1 GYMPLP
7 QGGPKGLKL
16 TRDSEDHEGRVKQW
30 LSPNGLTGAM
40 KCCNQWG
47 IPLELRAQF
56 LTELWELLTETIPL
70 LQPITFTYSSGRA
83 LRGCQNVYQI
93 DGDRLKLTAHQ
104 GLYRCQTCRRTHL
117 HPTPNLTCMAY
128 RCNGNLVREP
138 EDTDSYDLMVLD
150 QEFSMIRPREHS
162 AQVPTGDQEFI
173 ENMFRNE
180 RSEKI
185 NTLVCTPTLEMGVNI
200 GALDAVLMRNV
211 PPLPANYW
219 QRAGRAGR
227 QHRMA
232 VNLTY
237 CRGASHDRAYF
248 QDPLKLLNGT
258 ITPPKF
264 NLRNE
269 VMLAK
274 HIHAAILTGLRQLA
288 TSQGQ
293 SSTDSQRIKETIDLC
308 FPTQV
313 KSYLFDEEGNVR
325 SEPLSV
331 EPLRSLIQTHQDFLQ
346 TYLEQV
352 LHQDPVLPGLIS
364 TETIKNCLDNTTD
377 ELTTV
382 IRRVWKRLQWAIAEL
397 NRLDEIRRRQG
408 TLSYEEDETQKRCD
422 NLIKQLKGQQTRKQR
437 EAEGFDETNTFSVL
451 ASEGFLPGYGLDT
464 GSIKGT
470 FLTPR
475 TIRLRDFTLNRPV
488 ATALREYIPGNMI
501 YANSHRFFA
510 RKYQIDADSEFIPFQ
525 VDRENQVVT
534 EITASSLNASDV
546 VGVSLNNVD
555 LRHQSQISDDENY
568 RFQLAVS
575 ILGYE
580 QQRHGEGIA
589 YRWG

>member
-1 GYMPLP
+1 
-7 QGGPKGLKL
+7 
-16 TRDSEDHEGRVKQW
+16 
-30 LSPNGLTGAM
+30 
-40 KCCNQWG
+40 
-47 IPLELRAQF
+47 
-56 LTELWELLTETIPL
+56 
-70 LQPITFTYSSGRA
+70 
-83 LRGCQNVYQI
+83 
-93 DGDRLKLTAHQ
+93 
-104 GLYRCQTCRRTHL
+104 
-117 HPTPNLTCMAY
+117 MAY
-128 RCNGNLVREP
+128 RCNGNLMYES
-138 EDTDSYDLMVLD
+138 ENTDSYDLMVLD

-162 AQVPTGDQEFI
+162 AQVPTGDREII

-185 NTLVCTPTLEMGVNI
+185 NTLVCTPTLKMGVNI

-248 QDPLKLLNGT
+248 QEPLKLLSGT
-258 ITPPKF
+258 INPPKF

-274 HIHAAILTGLRQLA
+274 HIHAAILTGLQQLA
-288 TSQGQ
+288 TSQELP
-293 SSTDSQRIKETIDLC
+293 SADSQSQTIQETLKLC

-325 SEPLSV
+325 PEPLRV
-331 EPLRSLIQTHQDFLQ
+331 EPLRWLIETHQDFLQ
-346 TYLEQV
+346 TYLERV
-352 LHQDPVLPGLIS
+352 LHQDPVLQNLINS
-364 TETIKNCLDNTTD
+364 ETIKYCIENTTD

-397 NRLDEIRRRQG
+397 DRLDEVRRRKG
-408 TLSYEEDETQKRCD
+408 TLNYEEDETQKRC
-422 NLIKQLKGQQTRKQR
+422 NRLIKQLKGQQSRKQR

-470 FLTPR
+470 FLTPAPFACE
-475 TIRLRDFTLNRPV
+475 ILPS
-488 ATALREYIPGNMI
+488 TAP
-501 YANSHRFFA
+501 
-510 RKYQIDADSEFIPFQ
+510 
-525 VDRENQVVT
+525 
-534 EITASSLNASDV
+534 
-546 VGVSLNNVD
+546 
-555 LRHQSQISDDENY
+555 
-568 RFQLAVS
+568 
-575 ILGYE
+575 
-580 QQRHGEGIA
+580 
-589 YRWG
+589 